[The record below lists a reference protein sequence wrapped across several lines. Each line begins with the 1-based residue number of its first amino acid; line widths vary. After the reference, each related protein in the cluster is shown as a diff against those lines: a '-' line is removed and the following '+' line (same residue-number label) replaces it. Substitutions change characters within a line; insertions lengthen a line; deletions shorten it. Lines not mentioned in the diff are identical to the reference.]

1 MLVNVHGLN
10 TTDHNKISSAVAYA
24 MADGDGVREI
34 IRIKGKALSPVPSQF
49 NRPVDKKNIPASPS
63 KYQ

>member
-24 MADGDGVREI
+24 MADGDAV
-34 IRIKGKALSPVPSQF
+34 KNPPALCKIQ
-49 NRPVDKKNIPASPS
+49 
-63 KYQ
+63 